1 MNHSFGRPL
10 HTVWTYGGMGVWKKN
25 TSIPKFCCRIWSRVA
40 FQALA
45 LALIWMM
52 SIPPDASAQ
61 DGPDDP
67 NTIFEPA
74 LFQGMD
80 FRMIGPSRGGRVT
93 AVAGHRAQ
101 PHTFYMGATGGGV
114 WKTTDYGA
122 TWRSIS
128 DGYFKTASIGAID
141 VADSDPNVLYVGT
154 GSDGIRSNVI
164 VGRGLYKSTDAG
176 KTWTFLGLRDT
187 GQIGAVV
194 VHPTNP
200 DVVYVAALGNPFGP
214 NPERGVYKTIDGGAT
229 WEHALFVSE
238 QTGAVD
244 LELNP
249 ADPDEVYAAL
259 WRAERKPWTIIS
271 GDDSEDGLYKSTDGG
286 KTWTKVENGLPQ
298 GLIGKIDLAVSPA
311 DPSRVYALVEAVP
324 EEEGLYRSNDRGDS
338 WRLVSTQRG
347 LMNRPFYY
355 TNVDADPTDAD
366 VVYVNN
372 EGFYK
377 STDAGKSFRRV
388 ATPHGDNHDMWINP
402 DHPEIFVQS
411 NDGGANVTLNGG
423 RTWSTQA
430 NQPTAELYQIHVD
443 DRFPYWVYAGQQDN
457 STIAVPSL
465 PPVRLPGGPTAY
477 WEAIGGCETGPA
489 VPRPGDA
496 NIVYSN
502 CKGRFG
508 RYNRTTGQEQQYYVG
523 AVNMYGRNPSELPY
537 RFQRVVP
544 IEVSPHNPDVLYHTS
559 QYVHRTTDGGQTWE
573 TISPDLTTNND
584 AYQDIPGGPIQHDH
598 TGVELYTTIFAFE
611 ESPHAAGELWVG
623 TDDGRVHLSRDN
635 GATWQEIT
643 PPDMPEEGT
652 VNTIDLSAHAPGR
665 AFVAVYK
672 YREADFRPYLF
683 RTDDYGQSWDR
694 LTDGDNGIPDDHF
707 VRVVRED
714 PDRRGLLYAG
724 TEFGLYVSFDDGAH
738 WQSLQLNLP
747 VTPITDM
754 VVHEQDLVVATQGR
768 SFWILDDLTP
778 LHQLTDAVAGA
789 AMHLFAPRPAY
800 RTQLRG
806 FGGPNAP
813 ESRPNGAVI
822 YFNFAEKPDTAATVT
837 LEILDEDN
845 AVVRTFSTKP
855 DEDKNEGTLA
865 VKKGMN
871 RFVWDL
877 NYPAPDLVEGAV
889 MSLAYTGGPKA
900 ATGDYSV
907 RLTSGEHT
915 QTQAFAV
922 KKDPRWPYSD
932 EDLQVQFDLTMAV
945 LATLNETHAAIRT
958 IRSVREQTKAL
969 ADRAVKAGHTETLK
983 TAARE
988 LGEKL
993 TALEDKL
1000 IQTRSESS
1008 QDPINY
1014 PSMIDDQI
1022 AYLYTVVNF
1031 QDARPTAG
1039 SYERFD
1045 DLKAE
1050 LQPHL
1055 DALQS
1060 ILSTDLAA
1068 FNALLEQEGVSHIV
1082 VPSK

>member
-1 MNHSFGRPL
+1 MRILFRLLVLSALVFGGWMIQPASS
-10 HTVWTYGGMGVWKKN
+10 H
-25 TSIPKFCCRIWSRVA
+25 A
-40 FQALA
+40 QA
-45 LALIWMM
+45 
-52 SIPPDASAQ
+52 D
-61 DGPDDP
+61 DDP
-67 NTIFEPA
+67 NVVYDPA
-74 LFQGMD
+74 LFGAMKY
-80 FRMIGPSRGGRVT
+80 RMIGPYRGGRAT
-93 AVAGHRAQ
+93 AVAGIPEQ
-101 PHTFYMGATGGGV
+101 PYTFYMGSTGGGV
-114 WKTTDYGA
+114 WKTDDAGTS
-122 TWRSIS
+122 WRNVS
-128 DGYFKTASIGAID
+128 DGTFKAGSIGA
-141 VADSDPNVLYVGT
+141 VAVAPSDPNVVYVGT
-154 GSDGIRSNVI
+154 GSAAPRGNISPG
-164 VGRGLYKSTDAG
+164 VGMYKSTDAG
-176 KTWTFLGLRDT
+176 ATWTAAGLEKA
-187 GQIGAVV
+187 GQIGKIAI
-194 VHPTNP
+194 HPDDP
-200 DVVYVAALGNPFGP
+200 DRVYVAALGTIFGP
-214 NPERGVYKTIDGGAT
+214 NPERGVFRSDDGGAT
-229 WEHALFVSE
+229 WDHVLSISDS
-238 QTGAVD
+238 TGAIDLAVD
-244 LELNP
+244 PNNP
-249 ADPDEVYAAL
+249 RILYAGM
-259 WRAERKPWTIIS
+259 WRVERKPWTLI
-271 GDDSEDGLYKSTDGG
+271 DGSTEGGVYKSTDGG
-286 KTWTKVENGLPQ
+286 DSWRRLEGGLPG
-298 GLIGKIDLAVSPA
+298 GLLGKVGVAVSPA
-311 DPSRVYALVEAVP
+311 NSNRVWVLQATADEKKG
-324 EEEGLYRSNDRGDS
+324 GLYRSDNGGRS
-338 WRLVSTQRG
+338 FTRINREHNLRQRAW
-347 LMNRPFYY
+347 YY
-355 TNVDADPTDAD
+355 TYVIADPQDENT
-366 VVYVNN
+366 VYVLNT
-372 EGFYK
+372 GFYK
-377 STDAGKSFRRV
+377 SIDGGKTFERIRV
-388 ATPHGDNHDMWINP
+388 PHGDNHGLWVNPHDTDIMIN
-402 DHPEIFVQS
+402 S
-411 NDGGANVTLNGG
+411 NDGGANVSLTGG
-423 RTWSTQA
+423 RSWSSQR
-430 NQPTAELYQIHVD
+430 NQPTSEFYRVTVD
-443 DRFPYWVYAGQQDN
+443 NQFPYRVYGAQQDN
-457 STIAVPSL
+457 STITVPSTS
-465 PPVRLPGGPTAY
+465 PGGITPTQHWYAVGGGESGHIAVDPRNPDLIYAGTYIGQITRLDRERGHQRNVTAY
-477 WEAIGGCETGPA
+477 PQMHDGTA
-489 VPRPGDA
+489 
-496 NIVYSN
+496 
-502 CKGRFG
+502 GRDI
-508 RYNRTTGQEQQYYVG
+508 R
-523 AVNMYGRNPSELPY
+523 Y
-537 RFQRVVP
+537 RFQWNAP
-544 IEVSPHNPDVLYHTS
+544 IRLSPHNPDVLYHTS

>member
-1 MNHSFGRPL
+1 MRILFRLLVLSALVFGGWMIQPASS
-10 HTVWTYGGMGVWKKN
+10 H
-25 TSIPKFCCRIWSRVA
+25 A
-40 FQALA
+40 QA
-45 LALIWMM
+45 
-52 SIPPDASAQ
+52 D
-61 DGPDDP
+61 DDP
-67 NTIFEPA
+67 NVVYDPA
-74 LFQGMD
+74 LFGAMKY
-80 FRMIGPSRGGRVT
+80 RMIGPYRGGRAT
-93 AVAGHRAQ
+93 AVAGIPEQ
-101 PHTFYMGATGGGV
+101 PYTFYMGSTGGGV
-114 WKTTDYGA
+114 WKTDDAGTS
-122 TWRSIS
+122 WRNVS
-128 DGYFKTASIGAID
+128 DGTFKAGSIGA
-141 VADSDPNVLYVGT
+141 VAVAPSDPNVVYVGT
-154 GSDGIRSNVI
+154 GSAAPRGNISPG
-164 VGRGLYKSTDAG
+164 VGMYKSTDAG
-176 KTWTFLGLRDT
+176 ATWTAAGLEKA
-187 GQIGAVV
+187 GQIGKIAI
-194 VHPTNP
+194 HPDDP
-200 DVVYVAALGNPFGP
+200 DRVYVAALGTIFGP
-214 NPERGVYKTIDGGAT
+214 NPERGVFRSDDGGAT
-229 WEHALFVSE
+229 WDHVLSISDS
-238 QTGAVD
+238 TGAIDLAVD
-244 LELNP
+244 PNNP
-249 ADPDEVYAAL
+249 RILYAGM
-259 WRAERKPWTIIS
+259 WRVERKPWTLI
-271 GDDSEDGLYKSTDGG
+271 DGSTEGGVYKSTDGG
-286 KTWTKVENGLPQ
+286 DSWRRLEGGLPG
-298 GLIGKIDLAVSPA
+298 GLLGKVGVAVSPA
-311 DPSRVYALVEAVP
+311 NSNRVWVLQATADEKKG
-324 EEEGLYRSNDRGDS
+324 GLYRSDNGGRS
-338 WRLVSTQRG
+338 FTRSNREHNLRQRAW
-347 LMNRPFYY
+347 YY
-355 TNVDADPTDAD
+355 TYVIADPQDENT
-366 VVYVNN
+366 VYVLNT
-372 EGFYK
+372 GFYK
-377 STDAGKSFRRV
+377 SIDGGKTFERIRV
-388 ATPHGDNHDMWINP
+388 PHGDNHGLWVNPHDTDIMIN
-402 DHPEIFVQS
+402 S
-411 NDGGANVTLNGG
+411 NDGGANVSLTGG
-423 RTWSTQA
+423 RSWSSQR
-430 NQPTAELYQIHVD
+430 NQPTSEFYRVTVD
-443 DRFPYWVYAGQQDN
+443 NQFPYRVYGAQQDN
-457 STIAVPSL
+457 STITVPSTS
-465 PPVRLPGGPTAY
+465 PGGITPTQHWYAVGGGESGHIAVDPRNPDLIYAGTYIGQITRLDRERGHQRNVTAY
-477 WEAIGGCETGPA
+477 PQMHDGTA
-489 VPRPGDA
+489 
-496 NIVYSN
+496 
-502 CKGRFG
+502 GRDI
-508 RYNRTTGQEQQYYVG
+508 R
-523 AVNMYGRNPSELPY
+523 Y
-537 RFQRVVP
+537 RFQWNAP
-544 IEVSPHNPDVLYHTS
+544 IRLSPHNPDVLYHTS